1 MGICG
6 HMKGTQAIQLPLLRR
21 ILKTENPEESL
32 STTMSNESKKVTW

>member
-6 HMKGTQAIQLPLLRR
+6 HMKGAQAIQFPLFRR

-32 STTMSNESKKVTW
+32 RTTMSNESKKVTW